1 MVTQKNSPL
10 DSFPSAATGA
20 ALNKK
25 VAEQSLKGNKRKRG
39 FEKLILP
46 KALQCIAHH
55 SGAALILRPQN
66 VAQISEIVSL
76 GSRHGLHVSVVNPT
90 VPATHGSSR
99 SGDLVVE
106 MCTAEFLA
114 IEVDKNNMQVTIGGG
129 VTSRMVDTALSE
141 QGLITPLVGYTVGL
155 GAFLSGGFGFASRL
169 HGLTIDN
176 IIGAQIV
183 LADGRILNVSTTEY
197 PDLFWALKG
206 CGTSFGVVTQ
216 LTLRCFPLVRS
227 FSANV
232 IYPFDRDSGA
242 DLIRHWR
249 DIFQDAPDELYSN
262 CVIAAGPQAPS
273 GTVAILQICH
283 LGSHD
288 VGMTYYQRM
297 ASFAGA
303 KYHFKDCDEISY
315 LRQQALVE
323 AVLKGAAAEQV
334 PKPETH
340 VKYLIEGNTLSEMP
354 DTVLEETCNRFIEH
368 ALPGSIWCF
377 ELFAGA
383 VSSVSGS
390 CFPLSH
396 RKSKFHAASI
406 MRVPVEEVEK
416 WRDDDPGRSW
426 IRDVIGPQS
435 PGGPLPSFLST
446 FREDTREAKHYHDI
460 LRGSYGHANWSR
472 LKTIK
477 LTYDPTNCFDG
488 GFDVGMLGHE
498 EDLVDGI

>member
-10 DSFPSAATGA
+10 HSFPSAATGA

-25 VAEQSLKGNKRKRG
+25 VAEKSLKGNKRKRG
-39 FEKLILP
+39 FEKLIIPESLRS
-46 KALQCIAHH
+46 IAHE
-55 SGAALILRPQN
+55 SGSSLLVRPHNTAQ
-66 VAQISEIVSL
+66 VAEIVSL

-99 SGDLVVE
+99 SGDIIIE
-106 MCTAEFLA
+106 MCTEEFLA
-114 IEVDKNNMQVTIGGG
+114 IEIDKERMQVTVGAG

-141 QGLITPLVGYTVGL
+141 QDLITPLVGYTVGF

-169 HGLTIDN
+169 HGLTVDN
-176 IIGAQIV
+176 ILSAQIV
-183 LADGRILNVSTTEY
+183 LADGRILNANAVDY

-216 LTLRCFPLVRS
+216 LTLRCYPLVRS

-232 IYPFDRDSGA
+232 IYPFDRESGA

-249 DIFQDAPDELYSN
+249 DIFHDAPKELYSN
-262 CVIAAGPQAPS
+262 FVIAAGPQAPS

-297 ASFAGA
+297 SAFAGA

-323 AVLKGAAAEQV
+323 AVLKGAAAEQA
-334 PKPETH
+334 PEPETH
-340 VKYLIEGNTLSEMP
+340 VKYLIEGNILSEMP
-354 DTVLEETCNRFIEH
+354 EIVLTETCDRFIEH

-377 ELFAGA
+377 ELFGGA
-383 VSSVSGS
+383 VSSVTDS

-396 RKSKFHAASI
+396 RESKFHAASI
-406 MRVPVEEVEK
+406 MRVPVNDVER

-426 IRDVIGPQS
+426 IRDVVGPQS

-446 FREDTREAKHYHDI
+446 SHEDTREAKHYHDI

-477 LTYDPTNCFDG
+477 LNYDPTNCFDG
-488 GFDVGMLGHE
+488 GFDVGMLGYE
-498 EDLVDGI
+498 EELVDGI